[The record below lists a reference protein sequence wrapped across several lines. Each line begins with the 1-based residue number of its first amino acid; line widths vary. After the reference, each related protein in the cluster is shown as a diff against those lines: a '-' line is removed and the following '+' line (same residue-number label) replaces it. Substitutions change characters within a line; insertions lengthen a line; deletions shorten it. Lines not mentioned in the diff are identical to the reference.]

1 VTGLFMPA
9 AGPHVR
15 QFTAPATPHGS
26 PRAVRE
32 TATALR
38 GLAGVVRSA
47 QGQTAT
53 AFAGLGAGWQGE
65 GQRATAHPLDV
76 VAADTQRVATG
87 LDDVAGVLDRY
98 AAELDRAQHA
108 HKFSWGKLLKV
119 GAVVVV
125 SAGVIVVTV
134 GAAAPEVAAADS
146 LLIGGEVTAMATA
159 AGTATAAASST
170 AAELVAAARVLTGL
184 RGLAAA
190 VRPALPIAAG
200 FTGLDAVQQEL
211 TAGRLDLARL
221 ATEFGINLMLPPA
234 IGKAGAVVRGAA
246 ALTERPVT
254 AAAASHLAAGGV
266 SAAAEAAREQL
277 ENGHI
282 SPADVA
288 VSAGIGAGLSA
299 AGSAA
304 GRIRKTPAGAQSEAA
319 SSARAATSAAT
330 PAATPAETSAQAA
343 QAPAKVDALV
353 GGRPA
358 AAPSPSGGSGGGGTS
373 APAGPGAPNKGS
385 ADASSAAVALQ
396 PSHQT
401 ALVALADP
409 LDLVSHEGP
418 DLGHTIAR
426 HVGKTLAYLQ
436 ARLRNEY
443 GSVKSTFYDL
453 AKANQAVERTLRA
466 NATAVRAYA
475 ADVKNNDRLVLRGPA
490 NAGEGWLL
498 TGNGVA
504 QPTGIV
510 IVVSKREGHT
520 YVNTS
525 YLE

>member
-1 VTGLFMPA
+1 MTGLFMPA

-184 RGLAAA
+184 RGRAAA

-246 ALTERPVT
+246 ALTERPVA

-330 PAATPAETSAQAA
+330 PAETSAQAA

-353 GGRPA
+353 GGGPA

-436 ARLRNEY
+436 ARLDAK
-443 GSVKSTFYDL
+443 GSGKVKSTFYDL
-453 AKANQAVERTLRA
+453 AKANQAVQRTLRG
-466 NATAVRAYA
+466 NAAAVRSYA
-475 ADVKNNDRLVLRGPA
+475 ADATLTGTLELRSPA
-490 NAGEGWLL
+490 LLGEGWLL
-498 TGNGVA
+498 TRQGVTA
-504 QPTGIV
+504 PTTIV
-510 IVVSKREGHT
+510 TVLAKRAGHT
-520 YVNTS
+520 YVRTS